1 MWNSR
6 FLKLLRQE
14 GLRLKSLTNPDYLT
28 LKDLNWDNNGL
39 KAMNELERCLIKIIK
54 GDRRKCLSYG
64 ICFPEI
70 KSVRK
75 EDWIYPRMQWAV
87 L

>member
-1 MWNSR
+1 
-6 FLKLLRQE
+6 
-14 GLRLKSLTNPDYLT
+14 
-28 LKDLNWDNNGL
+28 
-39 KAMNELERCLIKIIK
+39 MNELERCLVKITK